1 MLMLAFFKIYVVILW
16 KIAPLVSFLILTIV
30 FLGWRLSKREGWSF
44 SRGQYC
50 AFITAT
56 TVGYGVVHPT
66 TPRSRFLSI
75 IIAIIGLLLTGII
88 VALAYQS
95 LQMAAQ
101 YAGLVDDLRDY
112 FPNLTRAM

>member
-1 MLMLAFFKIYVVILW
+1 MFLLTFFKIYAVILW
-16 KIAPLVSFLILTIV
+16 KISPLVSFLVLTIV

-56 TVGYGVVHPT
+56 TVGYGVIHPT
-66 TPRSRFLSI
+66 KPKSRFLSI
-75 IIAIIGLLLTGII
+75 LIAVNGLLLTGIL

-101 YAGLVDDLRDY
+101 YTG
-112 FPNLTRAM
+112 